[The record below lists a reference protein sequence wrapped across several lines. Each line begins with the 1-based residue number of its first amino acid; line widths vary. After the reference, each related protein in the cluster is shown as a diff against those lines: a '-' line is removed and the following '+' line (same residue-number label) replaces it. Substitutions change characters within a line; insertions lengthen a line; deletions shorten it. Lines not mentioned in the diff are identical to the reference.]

1 MFDVYCIRYNQLQQ
15 QDKVNMINEPYRH
28 YANIK
33 TTIKYVEKCGKY
45 PESQKQDVIKILE
58 TEIKKTHDCIKMLD
72 RNFDIKKFEEIVSIE
87 DEVRET
93 FTEAYWDKLRS
104 ELKEEKYDEFVN
116 ILTKLKK
123 IILDLHPNLED
134 VKEDGKL
141 KVPDKETMRK
151 QFDKHV
157 DVLFIKDMLINRVMD
172 GEHIIDLCTY
182 LIDTVKDLQASSRDN
197 EVSAMWE
204 NMINNFR
211 KQYISIDEF
220 IPMFFE
226 EMFKIIDKIC
236 SDVILLPIV
245 KATTRIVTN
254 DYGLGGRCM

>member
-1 MFDVYCIRYNQLQQ
+1 
-15 QDKVNMINEPYRH
+15 
-28 YANIK
+28 
-33 TTIKYVEKCGKY
+33 
-45 PESQKQDVIKILE
+45 
-58 TEIKKTHDCIKMLD
+58 
-72 RNFDIKKFEEIVSIE
+72 
-87 DEVRET
+87 
-93 FTEAYWDKLRS
+93 
-104 ELKEEKYDEFVN
+104 
-116 ILTKLKK
+116 LKK